1 MTALKALLRWSL
13 ALVGAVVGC
22 GFAVWLTLW
31 ISIRSTAARVP
42 DVRAEE
48 PAQAAAMI
56 QQAGLV
62 ARLQEGVYDPTIA
75 SGRIAVVKPPPG
87 FQLKRGDT
95 VLLYPSLGEAT
106 QRVPDLVGMPETVAD
121 TELEATGLSPGLHSR
136 IDGEGDSVAVIAQ
149 TPDAGTLVGQGGT
162 VTLLINRSPARRR
175 YVMPDLVGVREDVA
189 AGAVR
194 ALGFRLANLQRVAYQ
209 GLARGIVLRQDPMAG
224 APVRDASV
232 VALWVSQ

>member
-13 ALVGAVVGC
+13 ALVGAVAGC

-31 ISIRSTAARVP
+31 ISIRSTAALVP

-48 PAQAAAMI
+48 PAQAAAMV

-106 QRVPDLVGMPETVAD
+106 QRVPDLVGMPETVAEA
-121 TELEATGLSPGLHSR
+121 ELDAAGLGSGLHCR
-136 IDGEGDSVAVIAQ
+136 IDGQSDSVTVVAQ
-149 TPDAGTLVGQGGT
+149 TPESGTMVGAGGT
-162 VTLLINRSPARRR
+162 VSLLVNRSPSRRS
-175 YVMPDLVGVREDVA
+175 YVMPELVGVREDVA
-189 AGAVR
+189 ARVVR

-209 GLARGIVLRQDPMAG
+209 GLAPGIVLRQDPMAG